1 MTDTSTSQD
10 LLNGAATPRLPWPS
24 LLVLGGTAFVM
35 VTSEMLP
42 TAVLPE
48 MSAGLGV
55 TEAQTGF
62 LVSMWAAVVVVGSLP
77 LVRLVRRLD
86 RRAVIVWSL
95 VGLAASVAV
104 TALAPTYPIARAAA
118 TAASPIHVNIYG
130 PDLQQL
136 DRLGREVLEVA
147 RKMPEMFQPATT

>member
-1 MTDTSTSQD
+1 MTDTSTSKD
-10 LLNGAATPRLPWPS
+10 LRSGAATPRLPWPS

-62 LVSMWAAVVVVGSLP
+62 LVSLWAAVVVVGSLP

-86 RRAVIVWSL
+86 RRAVIVTAG
-95 VGLAASVAV
+95 VEVVNARVAV
-104 TALAPTYPIARAAA
+104 VDEPRISHGAGDSMRPRAR
-118 TAASPIHVNIYG
+118 S
-130 PDLQQL
+130 
-136 DRLGREVLEVA
+136 A
-147 RKMPEMFQPATT
+147 RKVPKI